1 MARSGFELDFSE
13 SFPHLDRAPAVEAV
27 IHWRARIGHAWE
39 RPEIQGRLAEEL
51 KEYPQSA
58 PQRILEFQ
66 ALVAPDRLP
75 LPSQRNH
82 FQGLRFTSA
91 DGLQIAQFLRDGLI
105 YSRLKPYT
113 DWIAFSTEAL
123 RLWQLFVQLGVP
135 AEIERLGVRYINRV
149 ELEKPEEFRDLLT
162 NPPNCLEPLGFPL
175 TEFLYQSTHD
185 VPNHPFK
192 INVVRAIQA
201 PDAASGAQQNLIV
214 DIDVVTTRPLECAAE
229 VVRDHL
235 TKMRWLKNKAFFDL
249 FSQRARERF
258 GETNDRPPG

>member
-1 MARSGFELDFSE
+1 MARSGFNLDFSE

-39 RPEIQGRLAEEL
+39 GPEIQSLLSKEL
-51 KEYPQSA
+51 KDYPQSA

-66 ALVAPDRLP
+66 AMVAPDLPP

-82 FQGLRFTSA
+82 WQGLRFTSA
-91 DGLQIAQFLRDGLI
+91 DGLHIAQFLRDGLI

-113 DWIAFSTEAL
+113 DWVTFSTEAL
-123 RLWQLFVQLGVP
+123 RLWRIFVQLGAP

-149 ELEKPEEFRDLLT
+149 ELEKPEDFRDLLKR
-162 NPPNCLEPLGFPL
+162 PPDCLEPLGFPL

-185 VPNHPFK
+185 VPNLPFK
-192 INVVRAIQA
+192 INVVRAMQPSNA
-201 PDAASGAQQNLIV
+201 VDGFQHSLIV
-214 DIDVVTTRPLECAAE
+214 DIDVVTTRALECRDE

-249 FSQRARERF
+249 FSKRARELF
-258 GETNDRPPG
+258 GETHDGPPG